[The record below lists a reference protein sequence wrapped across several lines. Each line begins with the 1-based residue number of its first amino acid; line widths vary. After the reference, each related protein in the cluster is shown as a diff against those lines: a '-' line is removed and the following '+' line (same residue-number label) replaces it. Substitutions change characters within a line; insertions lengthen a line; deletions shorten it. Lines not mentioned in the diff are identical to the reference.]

1 MNAPPLQL
9 SLRVRR
15 ALLAR
20 NGIGSGTDHVLFATE
35 LSHFAP
41 KSPKSRHGWSVQ
53 HCVVAL
59 ETAKSEANRDSGW
72 RELLRRVRGR
82 RSDDSRRILYVD
94 SDVDAGTLFAKQARE
109 RGVLVDVARDS
120 IEALSRCIEFVY
132 EVVVLPVAE
141 GVAEQLLEP
150 LGSLQTTA
158 AILLLRDP
166 LRSLAVTPP
175 DDAAIAGMLNKP
187 WTAKQLTA
195 ALDRA
200 LSLAESRMEWCPSSR
215 ARSPATL
222 HVLFVGTSEAREFV
236 QTHLRRTP
244 TGSAV
249 TVSHARSLSEA
260 STVLEGHPID
270 AIISSLSLPDA
281 RGLDAVIHFSD
292 GPRAKP
298 FVALLERRDEPL
310 TVQLLRHG
318 AHDALALSELGEA
331 RLLTAVLNAVDR
343 HRATQR
349 VTHMAHHDPLT
360 GLPNR
365 VLFQQ
370 QLQASL
376 SRASRKHEP
385 LAVLYIDLDHFKPIN
400 DRHGHEA
407 GDRVLQAVAARIRAS
422 VRDYDTPARLGGDEF
437 AVVLNSLERGQE
449 AETVARRLE
458 VALTQPVDIGGTLV
472 PIGCS
477 VGIAVFPEAGA
488 THDAL
493 LQAADREMYR
503 VKRRSRNPAPA
514 TPPLRLVR
522 DLQPLVDPLLS

>member
-1 MNAPPLQL
+1 ML
-9 SLRVRR
+9 SQ
-15 ALLAR
+15 
-20 NGIGSGTDHVLFATE
+20 FATKGPKCLE
-35 LSHFAP
+35 L
-41 KSPKSRHGWSVQ
+41 WSVQ
-53 HCVVAL
+53 HCVVPQEAS
-59 ETAKSEANRDSGW
+59 AKSEVHRESGW

-82 RSDDSRRILYVD
+82 RSNDSQRILYVD
-94 SDVDAGTLFAKQARE
+94 PDVDAGSLFVKQARE
-109 RGVLVDVARDS
+109 RGVLVEVARDS
-120 IEALSRCIEFVY
+120 IEAFSRCIEFVY
-132 EVVVLPVAE
+132 DVIVLPVAD

-150 LGSLQTTA
+150 VGSLQTAA

-166 LRSLAVTPP
+166 LRSVAVTPP
-175 DDAAIAGMLNKP
+175 DDVAIAGMLTKP
-187 WTAKQLTA
+187 WTAKQLAA

-200 LSLAESRMEWCPSSR
+200 LSLAQSRLEWCPASCT
-215 ARSPATL
+215 RSPQTL
-222 HVLFVGTSEAREFV
+222 HILFVGTCDAYKRV
-236 QTHLRRTP
+236 HAHLGSTP
-244 TGSAV
+244 TGAPISV
-249 TVSHARSLSEA
+249 THARSLSEA
-260 STVLEGHPID
+260 SALLEAQPVD
-270 AIISSLSLPDA
+270 AIVSALSLPDA
-281 RGLDAVIHFSD
+281 RGLDAVIHFSE

-298 FVALLERRDEPL
+298 VVALLERQDEPM

-318 AHDALALSELGEA
+318 AHDAVALSDSSGG
-331 RLLTAVLNAVDR
+331 RLMNVVFKAVDR

-437 AVVLNSLERGQE
+437 AVVLNSLEHGRE
-449 AETVARRLE
+449 AETVAQRLE
-458 VALTQPVDIGGTLV
+458 LALTQPVDIGGTLV
-472 PIGCS
+472 PVGCS

-503 VKRRSRNPAPA
+503 VKRQSRNPAPG

-522 DLQPLVDPLLS
+522 ELQPLVDPLLS